1 MHGTLLERPEC
12 KVLLI
17 SLVDRIC
24 EADVE
29 LPVAECRND
38 IAARERAQAQ
48 IDARSMR
55 MQTFEQGRQ
64 TEAEQRLR
72 RTDRERPL
80 LGGNAVLKAFDLPFK
95 NAKND

>member
-1 MHGTLLERPEC
+1 MHGTLLKHPEC
-12 KVLLI
+12 KVLLV
-17 SLVDRIC
+17 SLLNRVC
-24 EADVE
+24 ETDID
-29 LPVAECRND
+29 LPVTECRNN

-48 IDARSMR
+48 INARCMR

-80 LGGNAVLKAFDLPFK
+80 IGGNAVLKAEV
-95 NAKND
+95 